1 MASAVKVKET
11 SLLVVE
17 EHDLL
22 REGLESI
29 FRQEEDFNIVC
40 STASLSE
47 AVKKAAKLQPQII
60 ILGIDLDFDSPDIFT
75 ELTEKQ
81 PETKILL
88 LAPPGKEQIVADA
101 FKRGASGC
109 VLTNVMADDLI
120 QAIRLVIRGQMVL
133 PHNMARQTL
142 VERRAKPRDLP
153 ELTIRE
159 LEILQLMAN
168 GLRNKEI
175 ASDLFISEVTVKTHI
190 SRIFKKLGKSNRTA
204 AILHGHQKGWINLP

>member
-40 STASLSE
+40 STASLRE
-47 AVKKAAKLQPQII
+47 AVKKAAKLHPQII
-60 ILGIDLDFDSPDIFT
+60 ILGIDLDFDNPDIFT
-75 ELTEKQ
+75 ELTKKH

-120 QAIRLVIRGQMVL
+120 QAIRLVTRGQMVL

-142 VERRAKPRDLP
+142 VERRSKPRNLP

-159 LEILQLMAN
+159 LEILQLVAN

-175 ASDLFISEVTVKTHI
+175 AADLFISEVTVKTHI
-190 SRIFKKLGKSNRTA
+190 SRIFKKLGKNNRTA
-204 AILHGHQKGWINLP
+204 AILHGHQKGWIKLP